1 MEPIMLI
8 TPFSVTTVILVLY
21 HLSRVKS
28 TQSAGR
34 NKRLRILSKLNSMRC
49 QHFFKRLHLNTRQI
63 IKDSQSFIE
72 QLCVADVKQN
82 LQPNQSTLTV
92 FTNSKGG
99 IIDDLIVTKL
109 DDRNL
114 YIVSNAGCRHK
125 DIPLMTQKIEEMQ
138 R

>member
-1 MEPIMLI
+1 MLCELLRNHDSYFRNHCSI
-8 TPFSVTTVILVLY
+8 FDVSHMLQT
-21 HLSRVKS
+21 RVR
-28 TQSAGR
+28 G
-34 NKRLRILSKLNSMRC
+34 
-49 QHFFKRLHLNTRQI
+49 
-63 IKDSQSFIE
+63 KDSQSFIE

-109 DDRNL
+109 DDTNL